1 MAMTAPSDA
10 RSGSSKATS
19 ATAVPDVHLDLG
31 CGKFPRNPYKRAAL
45 CGTDIRAIPGSAG
58 FDFRAA
64 NLAVEAI
71 PWPDNTFGSVSGFD
85 FIEHV
90 PRILLSADG
99 RATRFPFI
107 ELMNEIWRV
116 LAPGGHLYTVTPTY
130 PHPEAFQ
137 DPTHVNIITERTHEY
152 FCGDSPLA
160 RMYGFVGN
168 FSVRRAQWVSLH
180 ESFDAGSEGR
190 PTPTKPPRPW
200 HKRFADKVRRAGRRL
215 RGHRTNATGERLM
228 YFLWELE
235 AVKAMPGR
243 SA

>member
-1 MAMTAPSDA
+1 MRHRHP
-10 RSGSSKATS
+10 G
-19 ATAVPDVHLDLG
+19 H
-31 CGKFPRNPYKRAAL
+31 PRR
-45 CGTDIRAIPGSAG
+45 AG
-58 FDFRAA
+58 FEFRAA

-116 LAPGGHLYTVTPTY
+116 LVPGGRLYTVTPTY

-152 FCGDSPLA
+152 FCGDSPLG
-160 RMYGFVGN
+160 RMYGFVGH
-168 FSVRRAQWVSLH
+168 FSAPARTVGEPARVVRRRRRRN
-180 ESFDAGSEGR
+180 GR
-190 PTPTKPPRPW
+190 P
-200 HKRFADKVRRAGRRL
+200 RRSRLVPGTSASRTRSVARGRQL
-215 RGHRTNATGERLM
+215 RGQHTNAAGERLM

-235 AVKAMPGR
+235 AVKAPP
-243 SA
+243 AAPV